1 MSNSNISGQITD
13 GFDDPIANA
22 EVYLWREDLAGS
34 SGVVATTTADASGNF
49 SFVEHPDATN
59 STQSW
64 HVAAKDPNGNVQL
77 QSAYGVTASPF
88 PTQPIERI
96 NWGATGDNETGFSQ
110 FAFADNDRRAD
121 TVQSIGLE
129 GT

>member
-1 MSNSNISGQITD
+1 MADSDISGQITD
-13 GFDDPIANA
+13 EAGNPIANA
-22 EVYLWREDLAGS
+22 KVLLWREDLAGS
-34 SGVVATTTADASGNF
+34 GGLVDISIADSNGNF
-49 SFVEHPDATN
+49 TFEEHPDATN
-59 STQSW
+59 SSQSW

-88 PTQPIERI
+88 PTQPIGKI
-96 NWGATGDNETGFSQ
+96 NWDGTGENETGFTQ